1 MKNKKIAHIH
11 IHNSIN
17 TKNTKKVE
25 RIKPLI
31 MNLKIDFHAII
42 IHWTKKTIKKWTLK
56 NFLKDWS
63 VENHFKIPLFTIF
76 IILSFVLQVNFK

>member
-17 TKNTKKVE
+17 TKNTNQVK

-31 MNLKIDFHAII
+31 MNPKIVFYVII
-42 IHWTKKTIKKWTLK
+42 IHWIKKTIKK
-56 NFLKDWS
+56 
-63 VENHFKIPLFTIF
+63 
-76 IILSFVLQVNFK
+76 